1 MSDFLKLQFLA
12 LLQGITEFLPVSS
25 SAHLALLKDWM
36 GLEVPGKGPLLEIL
50 LHGGTLVAVCLYYR
64 NTILQT
70 VKGVFKGDADALHYA
85 LLVVLACLPPA
96 LLYFCAHDFLEGA
109 FQNPRLIGC
118 CLLVTGG
125 LLYSIRALKV
135 HPGADPTWKQALGI
149 GIAQAFAILPGISRS
164 GSTYVVARWLK
175 VPSRNAFDFSF
186 LISIPLVLGS
196 ILLKIRDFS
205 QLTSGECSVFG
216 LACALC
222 VSAIVGLA
230 SLKLLSYLRSLGTL
244 WLFSPYC
251 IVLGILALIF
261 A

>member
-1 MSDFLKLQFLA
+1 MSDFFKLQFLA
-12 LLQGITEFLPVSS
+12 ILQGITEFLPVSS

-50 LHGGTLVAVCLYYR
+50 LHGGTLVAVFLFYR
-64 NTILQT
+64 KTILMT
-70 VKGVFKGDADALHYA
+70 LKGIFKGDADALNYA
-85 LLVVLACLPPA
+85 LLIILACLPPA
-96 LLYFCAHDFLEGA
+96 LLYFCAHDFLEEA

-135 HPGADPTWKQALGI
+135 RPGADPSWRQALGI

-175 VPSRNAFDFSF
+175 VPSQNAFDFSF

-196 ILLKIRDFS
+196 ILLKVRDFS
-205 QLTSGECSVFG
+205 QLAGSGCSVFG
-216 LACALC
+216 LACAFCL
-222 VSAIVGLA
+222 SAIVGLA
-230 SLKLLSYLRSLGTL
+230 SLKLLSFLRTLGSL
-244 WLFSPYC
+244 WLFAPYC
-251 IVLGILALIF
+251 IVLGVLALIF